1 VPEGVCQ
8 RWLQAVTCR
17 RDMVSELPRTPNL
30 RGNDIELS
38 WKPVYPCAAVAHGVD
53 DRPGDLLLL
62 LLLPLPTEGTPAPP
76 QKFSRRIGASSS
88 SISLSVSLCKS
99 LIRPTVQTEATDG
112 RTQCLAL
119 PIFVETIRRERA
131 LPRGP
136 LRAAAVD

>member
-1 VPEGVCQ
+1 MPEGVCQ

-62 LLLPLPTEGTPAPP
+62 LLLPPDRRGHRLRLKSFRDALVRRRRR
-76 QKFSRRIGASSS
+76 SRFQSPSAS
-88 SISLSVSLCKS
+88 
-99 LIRPTVQTEATDG
+99 R
-112 RTQCLAL
+112 
-119 PIFVETIRRERA
+119 
-131 LPRGP
+131 
-136 LRAAAVD
+136 